1 MGLFKTKAEKEFD
14 KKMAIK
20 KTINEMNKQIE
31 KLEKSEQYFLDV
43 AKKAKEQNLPSQL
56 TLAINALKSTIAQKK
71 KVQEMLLNF
80 QIMTQTKDMLLTTSE
95 FLKGMGSLSKDMAK
109 LCNDKEFAKVSV
121 QFEQAMMA
129 TEAQTERVETFLE
142 NSKYSFQNLTKI
154 EDGGKVKDE
163 DIYAI
168 LDAQTG
174 AESTGSEELDEIG
187 KKLKEKLGE

>member
-142 NSKYSFQNLTKI
+142 NSKDSFQNLTKI

>member
-129 TEAQTERVETFLE
+129 TEAQTERVESFLE
-142 NSKYSFQNLTKI
+142 NSKDSFQNLTKI

-174 AESTGSEELDEIG
+174 AESTGNEELDEIG

>member
-129 TEAQTERVETFLE
+129 TEAQTERVESFLE
-142 NSKYSFQNLTKI
+142 NSKDSFQNLTKI